1 MPRRSSKKSHPE
13 PDLFPFLSI
22 LACTIGTLILLII
35 VMTLQSLGKGRSV
48 TILARAEAGQNQ
60 QKQPRYVECQ
70 ADGIVIHPQGTFVP
84 RASLDSPQAPLI
96 PLLQQLARR
105 KDREYLIVVVRPQGI
120 EVFKQLRALVE
131 NRGIDL
137 GYEPLEEGWRLNLK
151 PEAP

>member
-35 VMTLQSLGKGRSV
+35 IMTLQSLGKGRSV
-48 TILARAEAGQNQ
+48 SIVARAETGQNQ

-70 ADGIVIHPQGTFVP
+70 AGGIIIHPQGTFVP
-84 RASLDSPQAPLI
+84 STSLGSPQSPLET
-96 PLLQQLARR
+96 LLQQLARR

-151 PEAP
+151 TEAP

>member
-1 MPRRSSKKSHPE
+1 MPRRSSPKSRPD

-35 VMTLQSLGKGRSV
+35 VMTLQSLGNSRSV
-48 TILARAEAGQNQ
+48 TILARTEGGQPQ

-70 ADGIVIHPQGTFVP
+70 AGGIMIHPQGTFVAS
-84 RASLDSPQAPLI
+84 ASLSNPQSPLAT
-96 PLLQQLARR
+96 LLQRLARH

-120 EVFKQLRALVE
+120 DVFKQLRALVE

-137 GYEPLEEGWRLNLK
+137 GYEPLEAGWRLNLK
-151 PEAP
+151 TEAR